1 MKFLP
6 PEPPVDLYNEG
17 FGSSDILGRKKTSKA
32 LTNLLERIDDPLVL
46 ALNGEWGTG
55 KSYFLKRWV
64 GAHTIENN
72 SSSTVVYFDAFAND
86 YLSDPLPA
94 LVSALSERVP
104 SQKKV
109 LIGNVMNAAIKLA
122 KPLTRIGLAVATT
135 GMSEAAGAIS
145 STAINAVGGESAT
158 AIEAFWKKETGR
170 RTAMEEFQKA
180 LMALAE
186 PKHTDKTGSTLVF
199 VIDELDRCRPD
210 YALEVLEVIK
220 HCFSVPHVH
229 FVLGVNISALENS
242 VVARYGENID
252 AKSYLKKFIQVTL
265 ELPSTI
271 GDAHNR
277 KQTSLEYLAH
287 LIKEMGIPEHIAEPL
302 KSRLQLVLAV
312 NNISLREIGQIV
324 SSLTLA
330 SPKVLTT
337 ASARAGDF
345 ESRVALMIDLVVTK
359 ITFPEMFSKFLNASV
374 TPKDLEAYINATR
387 TSILEKIE
395 NNYNPEYNSKI
406 AYVFFTWMYI
416 CKNSIPEWI
425 ETADS
430 LYYEKHFN
438 SKFDIWL
445 KQDPKKI
452 NGFRPNGLTILVFTR
467 PNNWII

>member
-17 FGSSDILGRKKTSKA
+17 FGNGDILGRKKTSKA

-135 GMSEAAGAIS
+135 GMSEAVGAIS

-158 AIEAFWKKETGR
+158 AIEAFWKEETGR

-186 PKHTDKTGSTLVF
+186 PKNPDETGSTLVF

-229 FVLGVNISALENS
+229 FVLGVNLSALENS

-287 LIKEMGIPEHIAEPL
+287 LITEMGIPEHIAEPL
-302 KSRLQLVLAV
+302 RIRLQLVLAV
-312 NNISLREIGQIV
+312 NDISLREIGQIV

-330 SPKVLTT
+330 NTDVLENKNKL
-337 ASARAGDF
+337 SGWI
-345 ESRVALMIDLVVTK
+345 ELMIDLVIVK
-359 ITFPEMFSKFLNASV
+359 IAFPEMFGRFLNADV
-374 TPKDLEAYINATR
+374 TQKDLETYIGATSTTCRETIEGEHNA
-387 TSILEKIE
+387 
-395 NNYNPEYNSKI
+395 NYSHQIDYAFSSWI
-406 AYVFFTWMYI
+406 HIT
-416 CKNSIPEWI
+416 KNSQLSFGNKDEMAHWNHANNKRFGMLGFSPRKLPK
-425 ETADS
+425 TVHD
-430 LYYEKHFN
+430 N
-438 SKFDIWL
+438 WL
-445 KQDPKKI
+445 DYFSFYQ
-452 NGFRPNGLTILVFTR
+452 TS
-467 PNNWII
+467 

>member
-229 FVLGVNISALENS
+229 SVLGVNISALENS

-330 SPKVLTT
+330 NSDVLTNVNT
-337 ASARAGDF
+337 YYGWI
-345 ESRVALMIDLVVTK
+345 ELLIDLVIVK
-359 ITFPEMFSKFLNASV
+359 IAFPEMFGRFLNANV
-374 TPKDLEAYINATR
+374 TQKDLETYIGATSTTCR
-387 TSILEKIE
+387 QRIE
-395 NNYNPEYNSKI
+395 GERNNDYSHAIDYAFSSWKFITGNPRL
-406 AYVFFTWMYI
+406 
-416 CKNSIPEWI
+416 
-425 ETADS
+425 S
-430 LYYEKHFN
+430 LDDNEE
-438 SKFDIWL
+438 
-445 KQDPKKI
+445 
-452 NGFRPNGLTILVFTR
+452 TR
-467 PNNWII
+467 PWDGANFSRFGSMYDEDNRNLPQTVHSLWLDYFSFYQTQ